1 MLDVG
6 SAGGR
11 PLRAG
16 INAVFLEPGMGG
28 LETYV
33 LQLTPALLAAE
44 PSMRLTIVCNSMGRE
59 LLQAQPWAREVRLV
73 APAATRRGLR
83 AAYELTA
90 LGLVAGR
97 SFDLLHSPAM
107 TAPLATRAANVV
119 VLPDTTWI
127 TVPDMNR
134 GQAGTVRLWR
144 AVVPRVARRADR
156 VIAISSAAASDVER
170 HLNVPADRIDV
181 VPLGFRSRDR
191 VEPTPERAL
200 RDQLGLPGGPIV
212 LNVGAKKEHKN
223 QLRLIQ
229 ALARIRD
236 AAPDANLVLAGSSTA
251 YEAKLRAE
259 ASRLGLQEVVAMPDY
274 VSDADLAGLYS
285 AASVFVFPSL
295 NEGFGLPV
303 LEAMGRDLPV
313 VTSCTSSLP
322 EVAGDAAVLVDPSSV
337 EEIAGATTSVLTDGR
352 LRDRL
357 VTAGR
362 ARLAAFTWERTA
374 EATLETWRRALGR
387 RS

>member
-1 MLDVG
+1 M
-6 SAGGR
+6 
-11 PLRAG
+11 RAG

-33 LQLTPALLAAE
+33 LRLTPALLAAD
-44 PSMRLTIVCNSMGRE
+44 PSLRLTIVCNSAGGE
-59 LLQAQPWAREVRLV
+59 LLRAQPWAGEVSFV
-73 APAATRRGLR
+73 TPAATRRGLR
-83 AAYELTA
+83 AVYELTA
-90 LGLVAGR
+90 LGLLAGR

-127 TVPDMNR
+127 TVPDLNR

-156 VIAISSAAASDVER
+156 VIAISAAAAADVER
-170 HLNVPADRIDV
+170 HLRVPAERIDV
-181 VPLGFRSRDR
+181 IPLGYRSPDR
-191 VEPTPERAL
+191 VEATPERAL
-200 RDQLGLPGGPIV
+200 REQLGLGSGPIV

-229 ALARIRD
+229 ALASIRE
-236 AAPDANLVLAGSSTA
+236 AVPDASLVLAGASTP

-259 ASRLGLQEVVAMPDY
+259 ASRHGLQEVVAMPDY
-274 VSDADLAGLYS
+274 VSDADLAGLYG
-285 AASVFVFPSL
+285 AASVFAFPSL
-295 NEGFGLPV
+295 NEGFGLPI

-313 VTSCTSSLP
+313 VTSRTSSLP
-322 EVAGDAAVLVDPSSV
+322 EVAGDAAVLVEPSSV
-337 EEIAGATTSVLTDGR
+337 EEIADATTRVLTDGR
-352 LRDRL
+352 LRERL
-357 VTAGR
+357 VAAGR

-374 EATLETWRRALGR
+374 ERTLETWQRALGR
-387 RS
+387 GP